1 MSIRTRVQKTYACH
15 IQVSLRETVSDN
27 TILFFC
33 RGLVAESRIMSTHAV
48 LYTRRDAIFGS
59 LERENAH
66 GWRERQWLYLVNNK
80 ARQTCTR
87 IREQMRNDVN
97 QSVAR
102 G

>member
-48 LYTRRDAIFGS
+48 LYTRRDAIWFVGK
-59 LERENAH
+59 
-66 GWRERQWLYLVNNK
+66 RERAWMERK
-80 ARQTCTR
+80 A
-87 IREQMRNDVN
+87 
-97 QSVAR
+97 VAVPR
-102 G
+102 